1 MARILVL
8 DVSAYLFRAYHALP
22 PMNAPDGSPV
32 NAIYGCAAMFLRVAK
47 RFGEFRAV
55 AALDCGRET
64 VRRERYPAYKANR
77 KELDDDLRVQFAH
90 IPEMLDALGLTAM
103 AVPGFEADDVIAA
116 VRLRHPGD
124 EVIIISS
131 DKDLMQLVDDQTFL
145 YDGVK
150 DRLID
155 AAAVQEKF
163 EVPPVQLRD
172 LLAMSGDSSDNIPG
186 LPGVG
191 PKTAAKLLAQY
202 ADINDI
208 YAHLDALQPKLRD
221 KFTNFRDQLMLS
233 RDLVTLIT
241 DIELP
246 PLPASSWPGP
256 DPDKF
261 RAFIDKFGF
270 RSLQRH
276 LDMLAARPDRPI
288 TVPSAAQGFG
298 GQASLVQSPAEESVP
313 TVPEREEFLFAHEGK
328 LYAAA
333 DGAVRAVTASDIVPG
348 TVWCG
353 FDMKEYLPPSVD
365 DECRFVD
372 LQLAYFILDSGRH
385 QYGMSDVAGYLDI
398 APMEGSG
405 PEAVAAQLAT
415 MREKILPQISN
426 DPRRRK
432 LLYDIEMPNLTV
444 VRDMERYGIAVD
456 LERLTAMRTEYTAKL
471 AEIERSAHDW
481 AGGPVNLNSPKQL
494 AQVLFEKLGLPVR
507 RKSKSGPSTDVDVLE
522 ELAPYHPLPGLI
534 LEHRQFQKLLSTY
547 IEPIAQKVD
556 TDGRLRS
563 SFILTH
569 AATGRLS
576 SRDPNLQNIPVR
588 TEEGKRIRSLFPAAP
603 GCRLVSLDY
612 DQVELRVLAALS
624 DDTELKS
631 AFKNGEDIHRKTASA
646 IFGVFPEFVDD
657 TMRRHA
663 KAVNFGIVYGMQA
676 FKLSQDTGVEMKFA
690 KEYIDQYFKFY
701 TGVKR
706 FIDATIDRARGD
718 GWVETMH
725 GRRRYV
731 PELNDA
737 NKNVVRSGERMAV
750 NTVIQGTAAEIMK
763 LGAVRVREAFADALI
778 PARILLAIHD
788 ELILE
793 VPAGRA
799 DECGRIAADAMQ
811 AVLPDFPVPL
821 TVSVSTGTRWD
832 ELD

>member
-1 MARILVL
+1 MTRILVL

-47 RFGEFRAV
+47 RFGDFRAV

-64 VRRERYPAYKANR
+64 VRRERYPEYKANR
-77 KELDDDLRVQFAH
+77 KELDEELRVQFAH
-90 IPEMLDALGLTAM
+90 IPAMLDALGLTAM
-103 AVPGFEADDVIAA
+103 AVPGYEADDVIAA

-131 DKDLMQLVDDQTFL
+131 DKDLMQLIDDQTFL

-155 AAAVQEKF
+155 AAAVEEKF

-256 DPDKF
+256 DPEKF

-288 TVPSAAQGFG
+288 TVPSAPQTMVAVE
-298 GQASLVQSPAEESVP
+298 LPESV
-313 TVPEREEFLFAHEGK
+313 VPEREEFLFAHEGK
-328 LYAAA
+328 LYAALG
-333 DGAVRAVTASDIVPG
+333 GAVREVTAADIVPG

-365 DECRFVD
+365 ADCRFVD

-385 QYGMSDVAGYLDI
+385 QYGMADVAGYLDI
-398 APMEGSG
+398 APVEGSG
-405 PEAVAAQLAT
+405 PETVAAQLAA
-415 MREKILPQISN
+415 MREKILPQITG
-426 DPRRRK
+426 DVRRRK

-471 AEIERSAHDW
+471 AQIESSAHDW

-522 ELAPYHPLPGLI
+522 ELAPFHPLPGLI

-588 TEEGKRIRSLFPAAP
+588 TEEGRRIRSLFPAAP

-706 FIDATIDRARGD
+706 FIDATIDQARGD

-731 PELNDA
+731 PELNEA
-737 NKNVVRSGERMAV
+737 NKNIVRSGERMAV

-763 LGAVRVREAFADALI
+763 LGAVRVREAFAEALI
-778 PARILLAIHD
+778 PARILLTIHD

-799 DECGRIAADAMQ
+799 DECGRLATDAMQ
-811 AVLPDFPVPL
+811 SVLPDFPVPL
-821 TVSVSTGTRWD
+821 TVSVSTGARWD

>member
-1 MARILVL
+1 MTRILVL

-55 AALDCGRET
+55 AALDCGRDT
-64 VRRERYPAYKANR
+64 VRRERYPEYKANR
-77 KELDDDLRVQFAH
+77 KELDDELRVQFAYM
-90 IPEMLDALGLTAM
+90 PEMLGALGLTAM
-103 AVPGFEADDVIAA
+103 AVPGYEADDVIAA
-116 VRLRHPGD
+116 VRLRHPDD

-131 DKDLMQLVDDQTFL
+131 DKDLMQLVDDHTFL

-246 PLPASSWPGP
+246 PLPDEPWRGP

-261 RAFIDKFGF
+261 RAFIDRFGF

-276 LDMLAARPDRPI
+276 LDMLAALPDRPI
-288 TVPSAAQGFG
+288 TVPSVS
-298 GQASLVQSPAEESVP
+298 QAPVVVEPLESV
-313 TVPEREEFLFAHEGK
+313 VPEREELLFSFDGR
-328 LYAAA
+328 LYAAFE
-333 DGAVRAVTASDIVPG
+333 GAVRAVTAADITPDRL
-348 TVWCG
+348 WCG

-398 APMEGSG
+398 APAENSG
-405 PEAVAAQLAT
+405 PEAIAAQLT
-415 MREKILPQISN
+415 QMREKILPQITG

-456 LERLTAMRTEYTAKL
+456 LERLAAMRTEYTAKL
-471 AEIERSAHDW
+471 AQIESSAHDW

-588 TEEGKRIRSLFPAAP
+588 TEEGRRIRSLFPVAP
-603 GCRLVSLDY
+603 GCRFISLDY

-690 KEYIDQYFKFY
+690 KEYIDQYFRFY

-725 GRRRYV
+725 GRRRAV

-737 NKNVVRSGERMAV
+737 NKNIVKSGERMAV

-763 LGAVRVREAFADALI
+763 LGAVRVRAAFAEALI

-799 DECGRIAADAMQ
+799 DECGRIAAEAMQ
-811 AVLPDFPVPL
+811 SVLPDFPVPL
-821 TVSVSTGTRWD
+821 TVSVSQGSRWD